1 MILRTLSKIFL
12 VRVFAVILLTSTL
25 SAVVNAQDCNAVTSI
40 EIDPGNSIF
49 KDPDVEPTVNHEII
63 LDGEAMLQWNL
74 LDDIQTDVEGC
85 SGALI
90 QELTNWFSGSEV
102 PFDTDIFA
110 LDTSA
115 SPMNILRINP

>member
-1 MILRTLSKIFL
+1 M
-12 VRVFAVILLTSTL
+12 LTSTL
-25 SAVVNAQDCNAVTSI
+25 SAVVNAQDCNTVSSI
-40 EIDPGNSIF
+40 LIDPDDSIF
-49 KDPDVEPTVNHEII
+49 KDPDIEPTVSHQII
-63 LDGEAMLQWNL
+63 LDGEATLQWNF

-115 SPMNILRINP
+115 SPLNILKINP